1 MFCIVWKK
9 WISADISRTDFL
21 NFQSELVDRIILT
34 QGPHASFLGGLQQY
48 LSLHLQMEFALCERT
63 E

>member
-1 MFCIVWKK
+1 M
-9 WISADISRTDFL
+9 SADISQTDFL